1 MLHKPDKLIS
11 YRHQGFD
18 RDGSGFNAMNTRNVI
33 GPRQALMEGTGE
45 ARAISAQTTVCRGH
59 LRLLAVSARPEWEYH
74 CLPRGR
80 KASNGC

>member
-1 MLHKPDKLIS
+1 MLPKPDKLIS

-45 ARAISAQTTVCRGH
+45 ARQFRPRDSLSGAS
-59 LRLLAVSARPEWEYH
+59 RLLAVSARPEWEYH